1 VRSWFRRQVL
11 ARRGVCF
18 AVMVASFLAFGA
30 GTLNLFFILRANLGL
45 LAEHGWQAVMD
56 GGLLQLADIVFSGCA
71 SMVAYIVFKAC
82 EHRLVQ
88 WLAAKESKE
97 P

>member
-1 VRSWFRRQVL
+1 VRGWFRRQVL
-11 ARRGVCF
+11 SRRWACF
-18 AVMVASFLAFGA
+18 AVMVLSFLAFGA

-56 GGLLQLADIVFSGCA
+56 GGLLQLADILVSGCA
-71 SMVAYIVFKAC
+71 SMAAYIVFKAC

-88 WLAAKESKE
+88 WLAAKESKD